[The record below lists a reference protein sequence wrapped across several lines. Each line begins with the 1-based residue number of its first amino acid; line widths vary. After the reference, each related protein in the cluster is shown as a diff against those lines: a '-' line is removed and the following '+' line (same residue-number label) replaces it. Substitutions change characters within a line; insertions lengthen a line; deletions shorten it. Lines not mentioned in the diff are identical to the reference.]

1 MGIKGRRSLRV
12 SFAAALTSVIASSA
26 AAEEA
31 SLGTLAS
38 SLHAG
43 LGRGDFEF
51 NMDVAATGRGSE
63 GRAIS
68 RVLTQLPIRL
78 LLDQADANVAEMRV
92 QARAYDAERALE
104 ALARLE
110 AMEHDPKDSKEQE
123 AQRADRRVQEVL
135 EDFGGVKPSAAAEV
149 ETPLQVEDRTTL
161 RDTDYKLVELSFE
174 LAPGNYVFEVFVE
187 NLSRLKKGLLD
198 RLRHKH
204 TNATARMLVRVP
216 DLHAAVALADPVFKV
231 GHNSRQDYA
240 ARVYGLLNDS
250 LHVHSTLYGSG
261 SARVDMTVHD
271 RAGEVHLRDSLE
283 VALAGRHAVAFD
295 ASVNTL
301 PAGQYVLALMAVT
314 PDGAVGAQRSF
325 DVAWSL
331 SSWKKSRRDL
341 DLEAEIVLTDKEYEL
356 YKSLPLGEKESY
368 LDAFWERNDPSP
380 DTAYNEVLED
390 FHRRVAHADANFS
403 ERVRGAL
410 THRGKVFIRFG
421 PPNEIQS
428 EAVPSHLA
436 GQGVEGLIEKVED
449 PYSIGD
455 LEVQGNIS
463 ESVRSPAANVRLS
476 QEATRVVGPGR
487 ELVAYEL
494 WLYTGRGAPLLER
507 DVVGIDTGFRLL
519 FADTQG
525 FGAFELRKSSATL
538 DIPGLFAS
546 SF

>member
-1 MGIKGRRSLRV
+1 
-12 SFAAALTSVIASSA
+12 
-26 AAEEA
+26 
-31 SLGTLAS
+31 
-38 SLHAG
+38 
-43 LGRGDFEF
+43 
-51 NMDVAATGRGSE
+51 VAAK
-63 GRAIS
+63 
-68 RVLTQLPIRL
+68 V
-78 LLDQADANVAEMRV
+78 DANVAEIRV

-110 AMEHDPKDSKEQE
+110 AMELGDTEDSKEKE

-135 EDFGGVKPSAAAEV
+135 EDFGGVKASAAAEV
-149 ETPLQVEDRTTL
+149 KASLEVEERTKL

-174 LAPGNYVFEVFVE
+174 LAPGDYVFEVFVE
-187 NLSRLKKGLLD
+187 NLSRLKRGLLD

-231 GHNSRQDYA
+231 GHNTQQDYA

-261 SARVDMTVHD
+261 TARVDMTVHD

-283 VALAGRHAVAFD
+283 VAFSGRHAVAFH

-314 PDGAVGAQRSF
+314 PEGAIGAQRSF

-368 LDAFWERNDPSP
+368 LDAFWQRNDPSP

-428 EAVPSHLA
+428 EAVPGHLA
-436 GQGVEGLIEKVED
+436 GQGVEGLIDKVED
-449 PYSIGD
+449 PYSVGD

-463 ESVRSPAANVRLS
+463 ESVRSPATNVRLS

-494 WLYTGRGAPLLER
+494 WLYAGRGAPLLER
-507 DVVGIDTGFRLL
+507 DVVGIDAGFRLL